1 MRKAIIILTMAAAA
15 FAAAVFSVTPAMA
28 AGPTLTCTFS
38 PGDGIFHSGL
48 CENNIPKFSYTLTWL
63 VQDATGSTRYS
74 WTHPG
79 NAVAGCTSTSD
90 DCQITVSGRATK
102 TFTATVVVTQGSTHT
117 TLSEAA
123 EVEPVCASEDG
134 PVFC

>member
-1 MRKAIIILTMAAAA
+1 MRKAITVLTMAAAA

-38 PGDGIFHSGL
+38 PGDGKFHSGL
-48 CENNIPKFSYTLTWL
+48 CENNVPKVSYTLTWL

-79 NAVAGCTSTSD
+79 NAVDGCTSTSD
-90 DCQITVSGRATK
+90 DCSITVSGRAAK

-117 TLSEAA
+117 TLSESA
-123 EVEPVCASEDG
+123 EVEPVCVSEDG